1 MRVLRRRPGEKFE
14 AADIPNTLKA
24 LQGQVGGPIEAVA
37 ITDRTTLIV
46 NENGKLE
53 GLPYNCDICGHR
65 LVGTVLAVWVDGED
79 FVDNRSDPWFMEC
92 LCKEAET

>member
-1 MRVLRRRPGEKFE
+1 MRVLRRRPGEEFR

-24 LQGQVGGPIEAVA
+24 FQEQVGGPIEAVA
-37 ITDRTTLIV
+37 ITNRTTLIV

-92 LCKEAET
+92 LCKEV

>member
-14 AADIPNTLKA
+14 ATDIPNTLKA
-24 LQGQVGGPIEAVA
+24 LQEQVGGPIEAVG
-37 ITDRTTLIV
+37 ITNRTTLIV
-46 NENGKLE
+46 NENGKLD

-79 FVDNRSDPWFMEC
+79 FVDNRSDSWFMEC
-92 LCKEAET
+92 LCKEV

>member
-24 LQGQVGGPIEAVA
+24 FQEQVGGPIEAVA
-37 ITDRTTLIV
+37 ITNRTTLIV

-79 FVDNRSDPWFMEC
+79 FVDNMSDPWYMEYF
-92 LCKEAET
+92 CKEAKA

>member
-14 AADIPNTLKA
+14 AVDIPNTLKA
-24 LQGQVGGPIEAVA
+24 LQEQVGGPIEAVA
-37 ITDRTTLIV
+37 ITNRTTLIV

-79 FVDNRSDPWFMEC
+79 FVDNRSDPWFMEY

>member
-1 MRVLRRRPGEKFE
+1 MRVLRRRPGEEFRT
-14 AADIPNTLKA
+14 ADIPNTLRA
-24 LQGQVGGPIEAVA
+24 LQEQVGGPIEAVA
-37 ITDRTTLIV
+37 ITDKTTLIV

-79 FVDNRSDPWFMEC
+79 FVDNMSNPEC
-92 LCKEAET
+92 IEYLCEEV